1 MFSCDQLAEEE
12 NEQRRRQEQM
22 LLEKMEQEEQQE
34 ENTKVRFRPE
44 LYSSLLHSSISLHR
58 STEAHLRAA
67 VWRRHYS
74 FLLLSV
80 LISQSPSHRGKRQ
93 QQELITELRRRQG
106 KDNRHVY
113 EGKDGAIE
121 DIITGKC
128 VLVSD
133 KCIQEALLHRQLVVY
148 VLLSSISLVLILL
161 WTVLVFVLH
170 DQTAVYLTRFTPTG
184 IPFFNHHLSQVSRV
198 HPSPLLA
205 LPFLSPPLPNSGESL
220 LCFSQSLAHTITPTL
235 LWWSQHS
242 FLCVFDLICR
252 PKFQSCFLKVFL
264 FSIFHPQP

>member
-44 LYSSLLHSSISLHR
+44 
-58 STEAHLRAA
+58 AQRAA
-67 VWRRHYS
+67 VWCRHYS
-74 FLLLSV
+74 FLILSV

-128 VLVSD
+128 VSVSD
-133 KCIQEALLHRQLVVY
+133 KCIQEALLHRQLFVY
-148 VLLSSISLVLILL
+148 VLLSSISFVLILL
-161 WTVLVFVLH
+161 
-170 DQTAVYLTRFTPTG
+170 
-184 IPFFNHHLSQVSRV
+184 
-198 HPSPLLA
+198 
-205 LPFLSPPLPNSGESL
+205 
-220 LCFSQSLAHTITPTL
+220 
-235 LWWSQHS
+235 
-242 FLCVFDLICR
+242 
-252 PKFQSCFLKVFL
+252 
-264 FSIFHPQP
+264 